1 MGRRQL
7 LGIAAIVGAFF
18 FLYRDVLVWLVDDW
32 DVNGNYSHGYLVAP
46 IALYLI
52 WERRDRLRETAIRP
66 SGWGLA
72 ALIVCMLMLMAGTI
86 AAETFSA
93 RVSLVG
99 TIVASIWFVAGAGYL
114 RVLWFPLAFLL
125 LMIPIPAIIFN
136 RIAFPLQLI
145 ASEFGERTL
154 SLANIPVFREGNLIV
169 LENMTLDVAEACS
182 GIRSLVSLFTLSVLY
197 GYFTTPSVK
206 MRVLLA
212 LSTVPIAIVANGL
225 RVAGTG
231 LGAHVWG
238 PTAAE
243 GFFHEASGWAVFV
256 VAALAL
262 GAVRSLATAAGRLL
276 GNGSLRP
283 TGDLV

>member
-7 LGIAAIVGAFF
+7 VAIAALVAAFL
-18 FLYRDVLVWLVDDW
+18 FLYRDVIVWLVDDW
-32 DVNGNYSHGYLVAP
+32 DLNGNYSHGYLVAP
-46 IALYLI
+46 IALYLV
-52 WERRDRLRETAIRP
+52 WERRDRLKQTEIRP
-66 SGWGLA
+66 SPWGLV
-72 ALIVCMLMLMAGTI
+72 ALIGCVLMLMAGTI

-99 TIVASIWFVAGAGYL
+99 TIVAAIWFVAGAGFL

-154 SLANIPVFREGNLIV
+154 ALANVPVFREGNLIV
-169 LENMTLDVAEACS
+169 LENMSLDVAEACS

-197 GYFTTPSVK
+197 GYFTTTSVK
-206 MRVLLA
+206 VRVLLA
-212 LSTVPIAIVANGL
+212 AATVPIAIVANGL

-238 PTAAE
+238 PKAAE

-262 GAVRSLATAAGRLL
+262 GAVRFVATAAARLFRD
-276 GNGSLRP
+276 GTLRP
-283 TGDLV
+283 TGDLA